1 MAGMSGGQRFMTDLL
16 VTSLMADG
24 GLEMALDAAILNE
37 METVVQDKVLYL
49 YKSFLT
55 LTLTSL

>member
-1 MAGMSGGQRFMTDLL
+1 MSGGQRFMTDLL